1 MLLFNFVFEDSPPLI
16 NNRIKIDEAL
26 IVRIGQD
33 DKEAFRELYALTE
46 RTLYGYILSIVKNP
60 EDTLDILHDTYIKI
74 RASAHLY
81 KPMGKPL
88 AWIFTIAR
96 NLSMTRI
103 SRASRTSGELPMGM
117 ENSLTFSY
125 VTDPEDK
132 LVLESALSILEE
144 DERMIIILH
153 AVSGLRFSE
162 IAQNL
167 SKPISTVM
175 SRYHRGLKKLRKHL
189 KAKGGTHYEFN

>member
-1 MLLFNFVFEDSPPLI
+1 MLLFTFVFEDSPPLI
-16 NNRIKIDEAL
+16 NNRIKIDETL
-26 IVRIGQD
+26 IKRIGQD
-33 DKEAFRELYALTE
+33 DKNAFRDFYALTE
-46 RTLYGYILSIVKNP
+46 RTLYGYILSLVKNP

-96 NLSMTRI
+96 NLSMTKL
-103 SRASRTSGELPMGM
+103 SRDTRTSGELPMGM

-125 VTDPEDK
+125 VTDPEDR

-144 DERMIIILH
+144 DERTIIILH

-175 SRYHRGLKKLRKHL
+175 SRYHRALKKLRNHIKI
-189 KAKGGTHYEFN
+189 